1 MLIGAPNSSQ
11 KETPMKLRSIATV
24 LAIALA
30 SAAAYAQSGVYVT
43 FDAQQF
49 TRTGIYANPGPHGNV
64 DKPWLFGPTYGV
76 YYDVTHL
83 PKLGKL
89 NTGPIVLGIDARG
102 DVYRDDIYGSQID
115 REDGIF
121 SLRVASKRAFW
132 QTTPFVEGGF
142 GIGHTR
148 IPFAAHYSN
157 NFVYQFGIGADR
169 KISRSFDW
177 RVVEVNVGFLGNYG
191 AGMYSNS
198 GTIVTPQAA
207 YCGYTLSGTPIQC
220 IANPNSQS
228 SNYLITL
235 RTGLAYRFDFHS
247 R

>member
-1 MLIGAPNSSQ
+1 
-11 KETPMKLRSIATV
+11 MKLRPIATV

-49 TRTGIYANPGPHGNV
+49 ARTGLFANPPKGSGNA
-64 DKPWLFGPTYGV
+64 DKPWLLGTTYGV

-89 NTGPIVLGIDARG
+89 NTGPLVVGFDARG
-102 DVYRDDIYGSQID
+102 DIYRLSIYGSQID

-121 SLRVASKRAFW
+121 SLRVASKKPFW

-148 IPFAAHYSN
+148 IANASTYSN
-157 NFVYQFGIGADR
+157 NFVYQFGVGADR
-169 KISRSFDW
+169 KVSRSFDW
-177 RVVEVNVGFLGNYG
+177 RVVELNVGFLGNYG

-198 GTIVTPQAA
+198 GTIVTPAYA
-207 YCGYTLSGTPIQC
+207 YCGYVVNTTTPIPC

>member
-64 DKPWLFGPTYGV
+64 DKPWLFGPSYGV

-89 NTGPIVLGIDARG
+89 NTGPLVFGIDARG
-102 DVYRDDIYGSQID
+102 DVYRDSIYGSQID

-121 SLRVASKRAFW
+121 SLRAATKRADLRRRI
-132 QTTPFVEGGF
+132 VAEGHEVGN
-142 GIGHTR
+142 HS
-148 IPFAAHYSN
+148 YSHPY
-157 NFVYQFGIGADR
+157 FFFKSRRRMAEEIDR
-169 KISRSFDW
+169 TQAIIEK
-177 RVVEVNVGFLGNYG
+177 VVGFRPNIFRPPYG
-191 AGMYSNS
+191 ARWFGLVPTLLERGM
-198 GTIVTPQAA
+198 
-207 YCGYTLSGTPIQC
+207 LLIQWS
-220 IANPNSQS
+220 A
-228 SNYLITL
+228 T
-235 RTGLAYRFDFHS
+235 R
-247 R
+247 

>member
-1 MLIGAPNSSQ
+1 
-11 KETPMKLRSIATV
+11 MKLRSIATV

-64 DKPWLFGPTYGV
+64 DSPFLFGPSYGV

-83 PKLGKL
+83 PKIGKL
-89 NTGPIVLGIDARG
+89 KTGPVLFGIDARG
-102 DVYRDDIYGSQID
+102 DVYRLNIYGSQID

-121 SLRVASKRAFW
+121 SIRVSTKKPFW
-132 QTTPFVEGGF
+132 KTTPYLQGGF

-148 IPFAAHYSN
+148 LPFAAHYSN
-157 NFVYQFGIGADR
+157 NFVYQAGLGDDI
-169 KISRSFDW
+169 KISKRFDW
-177 RVVEVNVGFLGNYG
+177 RVEATAGFLGNYG
-191 AGMYSNS
+191 AGQSNTGS
-198 GTIVTPQAA
+198 IVTPPGAI
-207 YCGYTLSGTPIQC
+207 CGYTVTQVAILC
-220 IANPNSQS
+220 VANPASQS
-228 SNYLITL
+228 TNYLVTL
-235 RTGLAYRFDFHS
+235 RTGIAYRFDFHS

>member
-1 MLIGAPNSSQ
+1 
-11 KETPMKLRSIATV
+11 MKLRSIATV

-121 SLRVASKRAFW
+121 SLRVALKKPFW

-177 RVVEVNVGFLGNYG
+177 RVVELNVGFLGNYG

-198 GTIVTPQAA
+198 GTIVTPASA
-207 YCGYTLSGTPIQC
+207 YCGYTVAGVPIQC
-220 IANPNSQS
+220 ISNPNSQS

-235 RTGLAYRFDFHS
+235 RTGIAYRFDFHS

>member
-102 DVYRDDIYGSQID
+102 DVYRDDRSEE
-115 REDGIF
+115 R
-121 SLRVASKRAFW
+121 RVGKECR
-132 QTTPFVEGGF
+132 
-142 GIGHTR
+142 
-148 IPFAAHYSN
+148 
-157 NFVYQFGIGADR
+157 
-169 KISRSFDW
+169 SRWSP
-177 RVVEVNVGFLGNYG
+177 
-191 AGMYSNS
+191 S
-198 GTIVTPQAA
+198 P
-207 YCGYTLSGTPIQC
+207 
-220 IANPNSQS
+220 
-228 SNYLITL
+228 
-235 RTGLAYRFDFHS
+235 
-247 R
+247 

>member
-1 MLIGAPNSSQ
+1 
-11 KETPMKLRSIATV
+11 MKLRSIATV

-64 DKPWLFGPTYGV
+64 DKPWLFGPSYGV

-89 NTGPIVLGIDARG
+89 NTGPLVFGIDARG
-102 DVYRDDIYGSQID
+102 DVYRDSIYGSQID

-121 SLRVASKRAFW
+121 SLRAATKRAFW

-142 GIGHTR
+142 GIGHR
-148 IPFAAHYSN
+148 RVGGLADDLLGGRVENLVGAVAGVDPFAPDQELRL
-157 NFVYQFGIGADR
+157 VLGDR
-169 KISRSFDW
+169 ASHGVSP
-177 RVVEVNVGFLGNYG
+177 VLVEVVLNAMRWVGAAMRPARSGPARVRARGLRRPRPRCPRSRCRCRTATGCR
-191 AGMYSNS
+191 AGCRWA
-198 GTIVTPQAA
+198 GRRP
-207 YCGYTLSGTPIQC
+207 P
-220 IANPNSQS
+220 
-228 SNYLITL
+228 
-235 RTGLAYRFDFHS
+235 S
-247 R
+247 RPR